1 MGKYIGLKD
10 IASKTP
16 HLMQGLIDQDS
27 MIVCRNC
34 INKSLRTERFSILYR
49 NNPHFWEINGEWDYF
64 VRKDYLRNLISS
76 EAERFKTKMQKD
88 VREVMGKQFEEVSML
103 SPEDRNKK
111 LEYSIEQVEKVL
123 HKKKASSKEISETLV
138 ESSIYSALIN
148 KVTLEDI
155 MNKEDAESKHHA
167 LRISQKTE
175 SLMDNLIEIISRD
188 FDFDDAL
195 HALDD
200 STGGN
205 TLKHMTRVFIHTM
218 RFMDFI
224 NSQIEYSGLN
234 TWIIGRFNSYK
245 QLYQPLFPSIKGRD
259 MNMHKI
265 IMEPIKLNEGLYRDI
280 SLGMMLH
287 DIGKKKNISYF
298 EGNEAYQR
306 DLIEAH
312 AFDGYFMIMR
322 RSIYKEEVAAMAGMH
337 HEYYGSPS
345 GYGIYRENLEERGFT
360 LQDPGRF
367 LGIMT
372 TDYNKIKN
380 FQAMSY
386 LPAKILEIIDVYD
399 ALIDPAREY
408 KKALSQVQ
416 ALKIMKEQMVL
427 EELKLDPI
435 LFDLFVKYLRK
446 SQSTGKA

>member
-1 MGKYIGLKD
+1 MGKYVSLKD
-10 IASKTP
+10 IAIKTP
-16 HLMQGLIDQDS
+16 HLLQGLINNDS
-27 MIVCRNC
+27 LIVCRNR
-34 INKSLRTERFSILYR
+34 INRSLRTERFAVLYGSHA
-49 NNPHFWEINGEWDYF
+49 HFWEINGEWDYF
-64 VRKDYLRNLISS
+64 VRKDFLRSLVSS
-76 EAERFKTKMQKD
+76 ETNRLQSNMEKD
-88 VREVMGKQFEEVSML
+88 VKEVLGKQFEEVSML

-111 LEYSIEQVEKVL
+111 LEHSIEQVEKVL

-155 MNKEDAESKHHA
+155 MNKDDAESKHHA
-167 LRISQKTE
+167 LKISQKTE

-195 HALDD
+195 TALNE

-234 TWIIGRFNSYK
+234 TWIIGRFNNYRK
-245 QLYQPLFPSIKGRD
+245 LYQPLFPSVKGKE

-265 IMEPIKLNEGLYRDI
+265 IMEPIKLGEELYRDI

-298 EGNEAYQR
+298 EGNETYQR
-306 DLIEAH
+306 DLIEGH

-337 HEYYGSPS
+337 HEYYGSPT
-345 GYGIYRENLEERGFT
+345 GYGIYRENLEERG
-360 LQDPGRF
+360 LSLHDPGQF
-367 LGIMT
+367 NGIMT
-372 TDYNKIKN
+372 TDYRNIKS
-380 FQAMSY
+380 FKAMAY

-408 KKALSQVQ
+408 KKALPQVE
-416 ALKIMKEQMVL
+416 ALKIMKEQMIL
-427 EELKLDPI
+427 EDLKLDPI